1 MASAFFDQIANRDVA
16 KRMVLS
22 LRDNPLGSFLGPLS
36 RLCAGRLPPHE
47 DVTILNFDLDPLAVA
62 QPGRFGDLGGDS
74 DREVFPPPAD
84 NDPAIAVLPWGIS

>member
-1 MASAFFDQIANRDVA
+1 MLNGVGLLRSDRERDVA

-47 DVTILNFDLDPLAVA
+47 DVTILNFDLDPL
-62 QPGRFGDLGGDS
+62 
-74 DREVFPPPAD
+74 PPSLNPVVSATS
-84 NDPAIAVLPWGIS
+84 AGT